1 MKKNAGYTLVELLVV
16 LGVTVLL
23 SSLLIVYSHEGER
36 MGNIMRVRAQ
46 VVADIN
52 RAKNLA
58 ITARDWN
65 GEKTC
70 GYGVYFDTKNNQY
83 IIFTDPS
90 SANCGASDHLRNSS
104 GQNDVEVIKV
114 PQKFQLMETNVQQV
128 FFMPPNPTVFFD
140 GDVAENSSTTEVLI
154 TFIYQNETQPAFVVH
169 INPIGQVWAY

>member
-65 GEKTC
+65 GERTC
-70 GYGVYFDTKNNQY
+70 GYGVYFDTNNNQY
-83 IIFTDPS
+83 IIFTDRSNDCGS
-90 SANCGASDHLRNSS
+90 SQHLR
-104 GQNDVEVIKV
+104 GQDNTADVEIINV